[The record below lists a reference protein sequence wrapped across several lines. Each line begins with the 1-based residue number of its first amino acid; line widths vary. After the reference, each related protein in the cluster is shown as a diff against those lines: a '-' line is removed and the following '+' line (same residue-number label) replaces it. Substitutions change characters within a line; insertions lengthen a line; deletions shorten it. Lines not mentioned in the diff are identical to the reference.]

1 MQDPVN
7 RIMCGQT
14 IDPQTGDVQTTH
26 ERKTKSGYLPVTIF
40 NGRNKSLTF
49 SFLIDTGSTNNWTA
63 PQAFNIINNH
73 AYSNRLAFTV
83 EETNVTSQTGGNGDG
98 MIKAQGKITI
108 PVVLNFDCKKIPDDH
123 ITFYLLPSGEACIL
137 GEEVLDK
144 YKGKIEFN
152 GNEQKLLT
160 VQEPKTKLC
169 FVQTLLKL
177 KSPAFISQLCKCPTC
192 CYPN

>member
-7 RIMCGQT
+7 RIMCSQT

-98 MIKAQGKITI
+98 MIKA
-108 PVVLNFDCKKIPDDH
+108 H
-123 ITFYLLPSGEACIL
+123 
-137 GEEVLDK
+137 
-144 YKGKIEFN
+144 
-152 GNEQKLLT
+152 
-160 VQEPKTKLC
+160 
-169 FVQTLLKL
+169 
-177 KSPAFISQLCKCPTC
+177 TC
-192 CYPN
+192 CFEL